1 MLTAKLLVLVEIEL
15 TGEAKYLKV
24 VAVAVVVVAVK
35 GVIIRQCMMV
45 GNLIVAGTLSRSGE
59 VTINNCC

>member
-35 GVIIRQCMMV
+35 GSYYSAMHDGWASDVVDWC
-45 GNLIVAGTLSRSGE
+45 GDA
-59 VTINNCC
+59 